1 MGFIKYRS
9 GPGAEWQ
16 EIQGIKGDK
25 GDTPVK
31 GVDYFTETEKNE
43 FIQEIQNSVIGEV
56 ELANYYTK
64 TEVDTLIEGI
74 EPEADLTDYYT
85 KTEADA
91 AIQEALTGTLTA
103 EDLAGYAL
111 KTDIPSTTGLA
122 TEEYVDEAIAA
133 IPATDL
139 SNYYNKGQ
147 VNELVK
153 TAKPD
158 LTDYAT
164 KDDVQNAIEAIPGV
178 DLSNYYIKEETYTKA
193 EVNNLI
199 ANIEV
204 EGGAEVD
211 LSDYYTKTQTNAAIS
226 NQLANY
232 YNKSQTNNVIKAIF
246 TYNSSTGRLDIKI

>member
-9 GPGAEWQ
+9 GPDAEWQ

-31 GVDYFTETEKNE
+31 GVDYFTEAEKNE
-43 FIQEIQNSVIGEV
+43 FIQEIQDSVIDGQV
-56 ELANYYTK
+56 NLANYYTK
-64 TEVDTLIEGI
+64 PEVDAAIVAAIT
-74 EPEADLTDYYT
+74 PDLSNYYT
-85 KTEADA
+85 KAGVDA
-91 AIQEALTGTLTA
+91 AIEAA
-103 EDLAGYAL
+103 QPDLSGYAL
-111 KTDIPSTTGLA
+111 KTDIPDTTGLA
-122 TEEYVDEAIAA
+122 TEEYVKGYVEGAIEE
-133 IPATDL
+133 IPGTDL
-139 SNYYNKGQ
+139 SNYYDKAQ

-164 KDDVQNAIEAIPGV
+164 KDDVANAIEDIPGV
-178 DLSNYYIKEETYTKA
+178 DLSNYYIKDETYTKA

-211 LSDYYTKTQTNAAIS
+211 LTDYYTKTQTNAAIS

-232 YNKSQTNNVIKAIF
+232 YTKSQTTNVIKAVF